1 VTYYPD
7 SVKTAERLTT
17 PHYGF
22 NKRARL
28 FAASVG
34 VGGVSL
40 SAVSAQ
46 SRQVTISGE
55 CCSARACVRWSSRV
69 GPPRPHRGRGVVV
82 GVAQCRRLGVGV
94 VRRPLR
100 PRGREGW
107 CGGGGACMW
116 GCSVFPHAA
125 AVPCASV
132 WCPVR
137 HAAPHT
143 LPLGSGPM
151 RQCAVPVSC
160 AAPTLPDSP
169 GLAAICGVRRPRL
182 YMQSMVRAHEE
193 GVCCARQQ
201 PRSCFI
207 LYPVGFQ
214 PLRWAL
220 NHRQDAHGVKNGS
233 ADTPFAQGTVAWV
246 GAHPSPVWAAC
257 CGTLRLRTIAGTIS
271 AANHVDTRKQLG
283 CRSPSE
289 RHLLHG

>member
-1 VTYYPD
+1 M
-7 SVKTAERLTT
+7 
-17 PHYGF
+17 
-22 NKRARL
+22 
-28 FAASVG
+28 
-34 VGGVSL
+34 SL

-82 GVAQCRRLGVGV
+82 GVA
-94 VRRPLR
+94 
-100 PRGREGW
+100 
-107 CGGGGACMW
+107 
-116 GCSVFPHAA
+116 
-125 AVPCASV
+125 
-132 WCPVR
+132 
-137 HAAPHT
+137 
-143 LPLGSGPM
+143 
-151 RQCAVPVSC
+151 
-160 AAPTLPDSP
+160 
-169 GLAAICGVRRPRL
+169 AICGVRRPRP
-182 YMQSMVRAHEE
+182 YMQSMVRAHEK

-207 LYPVGFQ
+207 LGPVGFQ